1 MTKKEMRERL
11 AAIRK
16 EAEQA
21 QKDNDSERLDAL
33 LTEAQD
39 ISAKLENAEKL
50 NKLKGI
56 ADSHNGKPGDE
67 GDGGEGCEDKAT
79 KRGKL
84 LMSGAKVKMAAKK
97 IFNSLLSSSTVMP
110 GHTATD
116 VKDTFNSVSS
126 IVDAVK
132 IVPLNGGESYKR
144 GFVKS
149 YGEGDYKTFWAYLLR
164 NKRLTRADFR
174 FGSYPSLVRGNYV
187 PNGYLIRRTALQ
199 AAGPLTKE
207 APLEDWWLHLQ
218 LSKLGPYVFVD
229 KPLFRYPWHG
239 ANTAA
244 NAARMNALSRQTLL
258 CELSRVRAAGD
269 RERLALLNRE
279 SPIRRRDL
287 IRLGGLLALW
297 DEADFGHKRRI
308 LRIFNRTFVL
318 KSKN

>member
-1 MTKKEMRERL
+1 MAAQPLISVCIPAYNHERYVERTIRSILAQTYGRIELLVVDDGSKDATWSVIQSLRGVCEDRFERVVFETQPNQGTCTTLNRLFSLSRGDFVYLIASDDEAVPSALEELQRAIAAGDFVL
-11 AAIRK
+11 AAC
-16 EAEQA
+16 
-21 QKDNDSERLDAL
+21 DNAIID
-33 LTEAQD
+33 
-39 ISAKLENAEKL
+39 
-50 NKLKGI
+50 
-56 ADSHNGKPGDE
+56 ADSNQVAW
-67 GDGGEGCEDKAT
+67 DGAQNI
-79 KRGKL
+79 R
-84 LMSGAKVKMAAKK
+84 
-97 IFNSLLSSSTVMP
+97 P
-110 GHTATD
+110 
-116 VKDTFNSVSS
+116 
-126 IVDAVK
+126 
-132 IVPLNGGESYKR
+132 
-144 GFVKS
+144 

-229 KPLFRYPWHG
+229 KPLFRYRWHG

-244 NAARMNALSRQTLL
+244 NAERMQALSRQTLL
-258 CELSRVRAAGD
+258 CELSRVRAADD

-308 LRIFNRTFVL
+308 LRIFNRTFVI
-318 KSKN
+318 KDKINP